1 MAVIDQEVNFAP
13 NSNKADRDPNPRKK
27 QKTQNKKHRS
37 TICKVPDP

>member
-27 QKTQNKKHRS
+27 TKKTKQKTQKYNM
-37 TICKVPDP
+37 